1 LQRRRIDT
9 NSNLSLATDIKL
21 GGMMRFARSAG
32 IFQAGVLMAIGGPI
46 LGALGAV
53 IAAPNFASLYA
64 GNVNRGGLV
73 IGLIIAA
80 VGLLVAVAGYIMI
93 LVAVHRAL
101 VKIDALPVRQQ
112 PRTGQGSAPSSSGY
126 TY

>member
-1 LQRRRIDT
+1 
-9 NSNLSLATDIKL
+9 
-21 GGMMRFARSAG
+21 
-32 IFQAGVLMAIGGPI
+32 MAIGGPV
-46 LGALGAV
+46 LSALGAV
-53 IAAPNFASLYA
+53 IAVPNIAALYG

-80 VGLLVAVAGYIMI
+80 VGSLLALAGYIMI

-112 PRTGQGSAPSSSGY
+112 PRAGQGSTHSASDF

>member
-1 LQRRRIDT
+1 
-9 NSNLSLATDIKL
+9 
-21 GGMMRFARSAG
+21 
-32 IFQAGVLMAIGGPI
+32 MAIGGSV
-46 LGALGAV
+46 LGSLGAV
-53 IAAPNFASLYA
+53 IAAPNVAALYT

-80 VGLLVAVAGYIMI
+80 VGLLLAVAGYIMI

-112 PRTGQGSAPSSSGY
+112 PRAGQGSTPSASDF

>member
-1 LQRRRIDT
+1 
-9 NSNLSLATDIKL
+9 
-21 GGMMRFARSAG
+21 MRFERSAG
-32 IFQAGVLMAIGGPI
+32 IFKAGVLMAIGGPV

-53 IAAPNFASLYA
+53 IAAPNIAALYA
-64 GNVNRGGLV
+64 GNVNRGGLL

-80 VGLLVAVAGYIMI
+80 VGSLLAVAGYIMI

-101 VKIDALPVRQQ
+101 VKIDALPVREQ
-112 PRTGQGSAPSSSGY
+112 PGSGQGSTHSASDF

>member
-1 LQRRRIDT
+1 
-9 NSNLSLATDIKL
+9 
-21 GGMMRFARSAG
+21 
-32 IFQAGVLMAIGGPI
+32 MAIGGPV
-46 LGALGAV
+46 LGSLGAV
-53 IAAPNFASLYA
+53 IAAPNVAALYT

-80 VGLLVAVAGYIMI
+80 VGLLLAVAGYIMI

-101 VKIDALPVRQQ
+101 VKIDALSVRQQ
-112 PRTGQGSAPSSSGY
+112 PRSGQGPAPSASDF

>member
-1 LQRRRIDT
+1 
-9 NSNLSLATDIKL
+9 
-21 GGMMRFARSAG
+21 
-32 IFQAGVLMAIGGPI
+32 MAIGGPV

-53 IAAPNFASLYA
+53 VAAPNIAVLYS

-73 IGLIIAA
+73 IGLILA
-80 VGLLVAVAGYIMI
+80 VVGSLLTVTGYIMI

-112 PRTGQGSAPSSSGY
+112 PRAEQGPSQPASDFRY
-126 TY
+126 

>member
-1 LQRRRIDT
+1 L
-9 NSNLSLATDIKL
+9 L
-21 GGMMRFARSAG
+21 
-32 IFQAGVLMAIGGPI
+32 
-46 LGALGAV
+46 
-53 IAAPNFASLYA
+53 
-64 GNVNRGGLV
+64 

-80 VGLLVAVAGYIMI
+80 VGLLLTVAGYIMI

-112 PRTGQGSAPSSSGY
+112 PRAGQESPHSASDF

>member
-1 LQRRRIDT
+1 MGRIPNARNGYSANLQR
-9 NSNLSLATDIKL
+9 A
-21 GGMMRFARSAG
+21 GGS
-32 IFQAGVLMAIGGPI
+32 
-46 LGALGAV
+46 
-53 IAAPNFASLYA
+53 
-64 GNVNRGGLV
+64 NVNRGGLV

-80 VGLLVAVAGYIMI
+80 VGL

-112 PRTGQGSAPSSSGY
+112 PRTGQGSPPSTSGY

>member
-1 LQRRRIDT
+1 
-9 NSNLSLATDIKL
+9 
-21 GGMMRFARSAG
+21 
-32 IFQAGVLMAIGGPI
+32 MAIGGPV

-53 IAAPNFASLYA
+53 IAVPNTAALYA
-64 GNVNRGGLV
+64 GNVNRRGLV

-80 VGLLVAVAGYIMI
+80 VGSLLALAGYILI

-101 VKIDALPVRQQ
+101 VKIDALPVRQP
-112 PRTGQGSAPSSSGY
+112 PRAGQGSTHSASDF

>member
-1 LQRRRIDT
+1 
-9 NSNLSLATDIKL
+9 
-21 GGMMRFARSAG
+21 MMRFERSAG
-32 IFQAGVLMAIGGPI
+32 IFKAGVLMAIGGPV
-46 LGALGAV
+46 LAALGAV
-53 IAAPNFASLYA
+53 IAAPNIAVLYT
-64 GNVNRGGLV
+64 GNANRERLV

-80 VGLLVAVAGYIMI
+80 VGLLLTAAGYIMI

-112 PRTGQGSAPSSSGY
+112 PRAGQGSPHSASDF